1 MADIDLIPNEY
12 RTWLQQQSLLRR
24 FGVFFTIL
32 AVAVIGM
39 SQYLEAAVART
50 TMIAADL
57 RTENA
62 ITQQQQGQLQTL
74 MEQKAEYQRQW
85 SLLRGLRAG
94 AAIEDIFQIVDRSIV
109 AGELWFLDWGFRR
122 AGVIVEGEQRGIETG
137 YFIVVASEDGSRGT
151 DALEVETRMSIRG
164 QAKDHQALSTFV
176 RGLFEQPLVKDV
188 SVRKTSQSAFGGG
201 HVVNFD
207 ITVVLKSTSRES

>member
-12 RTWLQQQSLLRR
+12 RTRLQQQALLRQL
-24 FGVFFTIL
+24 GIFFAIL
-32 AVAVIGM
+32 AVAVVGV
-39 SQYLEAAVART
+39 SQYLVAAVART
-50 TMIAADL
+50 TAIATDL
-57 RTENA
+57 RTQNA

-74 MEQKAEYQRQW
+74 MDQRAEYQRQW

-94 AAIEDIFQIVDRSIV
+94 AAIDDIFLIVDRSIV

-122 AGVIVEGEQRGIETG
+122 AGVIVEGERRGIETG
-137 YFIVVASEDGSRGT
+137 YFVVVASEEDSRG
-151 DALEVETRMSIRG
+151 DESLEVETRMSIRG

-188 SVRKTSQSAFGGG
+188 NVRKTSQSAFAGG
-201 HVVNFD
+201 HVVSFD